1 VSFRIAT
8 KRKRIEPD
16 ESEQNKRIKLGPNE
30 YLSVGRYPAKF
41 DLVSML

>member
-1 VSFRIAT
+1 MSFRIAT